1 MADRVDQF
9 ESIFKRA
16 DKARFEYRRPEIRRI
31 TLVTDLNA
39 TDTAA
44 LLQRVQQFLA
54 VLKPDRPEWHTLGE
68 GDYDR
73 KSDLLDKLVQQQ
85 TDLIVTS
92 RNLRQSDKNTP
103 HSLGVYL
110 DTLTQATSTPVL
122 VLPDERHRGEDT
134 LRGTASDTASGTASG
149 TASVMVATDH
159 LAGDARLISHAVRF
173 TQAAGH
179 VHLCH
184 VEDDAAFAYY
194 LDAISKIP
202 AIDTALAEQTLR
214 EQLLKQPADYIAHCI
229 EVLRSHGQTA
239 TLHAHVLM
247 GHRLRDFRR
256 LIDEHRTDLLVLNT
270 KDEDQQA
277 MHGLAY
283 PIAVEFR
290 DIPLL
295 ML

>member
-16 DKARFEYRRPEIRRI
+16 DKARFEYRRPEIRRV

-44 LLQRVQQFLA
+44 LLQRVQKFLA
-54 VLKPDRPEWHTLGE
+54 ALEPERSEWHALGE

-73 KSDLLDKLVQQQ
+73 KSDLLEQLLEHQS
-85 TDLIVTS
+85 DLIVTS
-92 RNLRQSDKNTP
+92 RNLRQADKKTL

-110 DTLTQATSTPVL
+110 DTLTQATQVPVL
-122 VLPDERHRGEDT
+122 VLPDEPHCGADA
-134 LRGTASDTASGTASG
+134 LSGTAN
-149 TASVMVATDH
+149 VMVATDH

-173 TQAAGH
+173 VQAAGQ

-184 VEDDAAFAYY
+184 VEDDSVFAYY

-202 AIDTALAEQTLR
+202 AIDTAIAEQSLR
-214 EQLLKQPADYIAHCI
+214 EQLLKQPADYIDHCI
-229 EVLRSHGQTA
+229 EVLHAERLTA
-239 TLHAHVLM
+239 KLHAHVLM
-247 GHRLRDFRR
+247 GHRLRDYRR
-256 LIDEHRTDLLVLNT
+256 LIDQHGTDLLVLNT

>member
-16 DKARFEYRRPEIRRI
+16 DKARFEYRRPEIRRV

-54 VLKPDRPEWHTLGE
+54 VLEPERPEWHTLGE

-73 KSDLLDKLVQQQ
+73 KSDLLESLLLNRS
-85 TDLIVTS
+85 DLIVTS

-110 DTLTQATSTPVL
+110 DTITQAIPTPVL
-122 VLPDERHRGEDT
+122 VLPDAQYRSEAA
-134 LRGTASDTASGTASG
+134 LSGTAC
-149 TASVMVATDH
+149 VMVATDH

-173 TQAAGH
+173 VQAAGN

-229 EVLRSHGQTA
+229 EVLHSHGLTT

-247 GHRLRDFRR
+247 GHRLRDYRR

-283 PIAVEFR
+283 PMAVEFR
-290 DIPLL
+290 DVPLL

>member
-1 MADRVDQF
+1 MPDRVDQF

-16 DKARFEYRRPEIRRI
+16 DKARFEYRRPEIRRV

-39 TDTAA
+39 TGTAA

-68 GDYDR
+68 GDYDG
-73 KSDLLDKLVQQQ
+73 KSELVDKLVQRQ

-92 RNLRQSDKNTP
+92 RNLRQADKNTP

-110 DTLTQATSTPVL
+110 DTLTQATPTPVL
-122 VLPDERHRGEDT
+122 VLPDESHRHEDA
-134 LRGTASDTASGTASG
+134 LSGTAC
-149 TASVMVATDH
+149 VMVATDH
-159 LAGDARLISHAVRF
+159 LAGDARLISNAVRF
-173 TQAAGH
+173 TQPAGH

-184 VEDDAAFAYY
+184 VEDDAVFAYY

-202 AIDTALAEQTLR
+202 AIDTAIAEQTLR
-214 EQLLKQPADYIAHCI
+214 EQLLKQPTDYIAHCI
-229 EVLRSHGQTA
+229 EVLHSHGQTA

-247 GHRLRDFRR
+247 GHRLRDYRR
-256 LIDEHRTDLLVLNT
+256 LIDQHRTDLLVLNT

-290 DIPLL
+290 DVPLL

>member
-1 MADRVDQF
+1 MPDRVDQF

-16 DKARFEYRRPEIRRI
+16 DKARFEYCRPEIRRV

-44 LLQRVQQFLA
+44 LLERVQQFLA
-54 VLKPDRPEWHTLGE
+54 VLKPDSPEWHTLGE

-73 KSDLLDKLVQQQ
+73 KSDLLERLLEQQA
-85 TDLIVTS
+85 DLIVTS

-110 DTLTQATSTPVL
+110 DTITQATPTPVL
-122 VLPDERHRGEDT
+122 VLPDTQHHGEGAMT
-134 LRGTASDTASGTASG
+134 Q

-173 TQAAGH
+173 AQATGH

-202 AIDTALAEQTLR
+202 AIDTAIAEQTLR

-229 EVLRSHGQTA
+229 EVLHSHGLTA

-247 GHRLRDFRR
+247 GHRLRDYRR
-256 LIDEHRTDLLVLNT
+256 LIDELRTDLLVINT

>member
-1 MADRVDQF
+1 MPDRVDQF

-16 DKARFEYRRPEIRRI
+16 DKARFEYRRPEIRRV
-31 TLVTDLNA
+31 TLVTDLDA

-54 VLKPDRPEWHTLGE
+54 VLEPDSLEWHTLGE

-73 KSDLLDKLVQQQ
+73 KSELLDKLVQQQ
-85 TDLIVTS
+85 ADLIVTS

-110 DTLTQATSTPVL
+110 DTLTQATPTPVL
-122 VLPDERHRGEDT
+122 VLPDAEHRGQGAMT
-134 LRGTASDTASGTASG
+134 QTAN
-149 TASVMVATDH
+149 VMVATDH
-159 LAGDARLISHAVRF
+159 LAGDARLISYAVRF
-173 TQAAGH
+173 TQPAGH

-184 VEDDAAFAYY
+184 VEDDAVFGYY

-202 AIDTALAEQTLR
+202 AIDTAIAEQTLR
-214 EQLLKQPADYIAHCI
+214 EQLLKQPTDYIAHCI
-229 EVLRSHGQTA
+229 EVLHSHGQTA
-239 TLHAHVLM
+239 TLHAHVFM
-247 GHRLRDFRR
+247 GHRLRDYRR
-256 LIDEHRTDLLVLNT
+256 LIDQHRTDLLVLNT

>member
-1 MADRVDQF
+1 MTDRVDQF

-16 DKARFEYRRPEIRRI
+16 DKARFEYRRPQIRRV
-31 TLVTDLNA
+31 TRVTDSSA

-44 LLQRVQQFLA
+44 LLQRVQQYLA
-54 VLKPDRPEWHTLGE
+54 VLEPEHPEWHTLGE
-68 GDYDR
+68 GEYDR
-73 KSDLLDKLVQQQ
+73 KSDLLERLLEHQA
-85 TDLIVTS
+85 DLIVTS
-92 RNLRQSDKNTP
+92 RNLHQSDKYTP

-110 DTLTQATSTPVL
+110 DTITQATPTPVL
-122 VLPDERHRGEDT
+122 VLPDELHRGEDAIG
-134 LRGTASDTASGTASG
+134 GTGC
-149 TASVMVATDH
+149 VMVATDH

-173 TQAAGH
+173 TQPVGH
-179 VHLCH
+179 VYLCH
-184 VEDDAAFAYY
+184 VENDAVLGYY

-214 EQLLKQPADYIAHCI
+214 EQLLKQPTDYIAHCI
-229 EVLRSHGQTA
+229 EVLHSHGLTA

-247 GHRLRDFRR
+247 GHRLRDYRR
-256 LIDEHRTDLLVLNT
+256 LTDEHRSDLLVLNT

>member
-1 MADRVDQF
+1 MTDRVDQF

-16 DKARFEYRRPEIRRI
+16 DKARFAYRPPQIRRI
-31 TLVTDLNA
+31 TLVTDLNQTE
-39 TDTAA
+39 TDA
-44 LLQRVQQFLA
+44 LLRRVRQFLA
-54 VLKPDRPEWHTLGE
+54 VLEPDNPEWHTIGD

-73 KSDLLDKLVQQQ
+73 KSDLLDRLSAHQP
-85 TDLIVTS
+85 DLIVTS
-92 RNLRQSDKNTP
+92 RNLRQSDMNTP

-110 DTLTQATSTPVL
+110 DTLTQATPTPVL
-122 VLPDERHRGEDT
+122 VLPDEQHRRAEAMA
-134 LRGTASDTASGTASG
+134 R

-159 LAGDARLISHAVRF
+159 LAGDARLINYALRF
-173 TQAAGH
+173 TQPHGH
-179 VHLCH
+179 LYLCH

-202 AIDTALAEQTLR
+202 VIDTAVAEQSLR
-214 EQLLKQPADYIAHCI
+214 QQLLKQPADYIANCI
-229 EVLRSHGQTA
+229 AVLRSHGLTA
-239 TLHAHVLM
+239 ELHAQVLM
-247 GHRLRDFRR
+247 GHRLQDYRR
-256 LIDEHRTDLLVLNT
+256 LIDQHRTDLLVLNT

>member
-1 MADRVDQF
+1 MPDRVDQF

-16 DKARFEYRRPEIRRI
+16 DKARFEYRRPEIKHV
-31 TLVTDLNA
+31 TLVTDLDEK
-39 TDTAA
+39 DTAA

-54 VLKPDRPEWHTLGE
+54 VLEPDGLEWHTLGE

-73 KSDLLDKLVQQQ
+73 KSELLDKLVQQQ
-85 TDLIVTS
+85 ADLIVTS

-110 DTLTQATSTPVL
+110 DTLTQATPTPVL
-122 VLPDERHRGEDT
+122 VLPDAEHRGDGRMT
-134 LRGTASDTASGTASG
+134 Q

-202 AIDTALAEQTLR
+202 AIDTAIAEQTLR

-229 EVLRSHGQTA
+229 EVLHSHGQTA

-247 GHRLRDFRR
+247 GHRLRDYRR
-256 LIDEHRTDLLVLNT
+256 LIDQHRIDLLVLNT
-270 KDEDQQA
+270 KDQDQQA

>member
-1 MADRVDQF
+1 MTDRVDQF

-16 DKARFEYRRPEIRRI
+16 DKPRFEYRRPEIRRV

-44 LLQRVQQFLA
+44 LLQQVQQFLA
-54 VLKPDRPEWHTLGE
+54 VLQPDGPEWHTLGE

-73 KSDLLDKLVQQQ
+73 KSDLLERLLEHQA
-85 TDLIVTS
+85 DLIVTS

-110 DTLTQATSTPVL
+110 DTLTQATQAPVL
-122 VLPDERHRGEDT
+122 VLPDMQHRGEGAMT
-134 LRGTASDTASGTASG
+134 QTAG
-149 TASVMVATDH
+149 VMVATDH
-159 LAGDARLISHAVRF
+159 LAGDARLINHAVRF
-173 TQAAGH
+173 TQPGGH

-184 VEDDAAFAYY
+184 VEDDAVFAYY

-202 AIDTALAEQTLR
+202 AIDTATAERSLR
-214 EQLLKQPADYIAHCI
+214 EQLLKQPADYITSCI
-229 EVLRSHGQTA
+229 EVLELNDIA
-239 TLHAHVLM
+239 ANLHAHVLM
-247 GHRLRDFRR
+247 GHRLQDYRR
-256 LIDEHRTDLLVLNT
+256 LVDEHRTDLLVLNT
-270 KDEDQQA
+270 KDEDQLA
-277 MHGLAY
+277 MHGMAY

>member
-1 MADRVDQF
+1 MTDRVDQF

-16 DKARFEYRRPEIRRI
+16 DKARFEYRRPEIRRV
-31 TLVTDLNA
+31 TLVTDLN
-39 TDTAA
+39 TTNTAA

-54 VLKPDRPEWHTLGE
+54 VLKPDSLEWHTLGE

-73 KSDLLDKLVQQQ
+73 KSELLNKLVQQQ
-85 TDLIVTS
+85 ADLIVTS
-92 RNLRQSDKNTP
+92 RNLRQSDMNTP

-110 DTLTQATSTPVL
+110 DTLTQATQAPVL
-122 VLPDERHRGEDT
+122 VLPDEPHRGEDT
-134 LRGTASDTASGTASG
+134 LSG

-184 VEDDAAFAYY
+184 VEDDAVFAYY

-214 EQLLKQPADYIAHCI
+214 EQLLKQPADYIVHCI
-229 EVLRSHGQTA
+229 EVLHSHGLTA
-239 TLHAHVLM
+239 ELHAHVLM
-247 GHRLRDFRR
+247 GHRLRDYRR

-270 KDEDQQA
+270 KDQDQQA

-290 DIPLL
+290 DVPLL

>member
-54 VLKPDRPEWHTLGE
+54 VLKPDSPEWHTLGE

-73 KSDLLDKLVQQQ
+73 KSELVDKLVQQQ

-92 RNLRQSDKNTP
+92 RNLRQADKNTP

-110 DTLTQATSTPVL
+110 DTLTQATPTPVL
-122 VLPDERHRGEDT
+122 VLPDEPHRGEDA
-134 LRGTASDTASGTASG
+134 LCGTSC
-149 TASVMVATDH
+149 VMVATDH

-173 TQAAGH
+173 TQAAGE

-202 AIDTALAEQTLR
+202 AIDTAIAEQSLR

-229 EVLRSHGQTA
+229 EVLHSHGQTA

-256 LIDEHRTDLLVLNT
+256 LIDEHCTDLLVLNT

>member
-1 MADRVDQF
+1 MADRVDEF

-16 DKARFEYRRPEIRRI
+16 DKARFQYDRPNIKCI
-31 TLVTDLNA
+31 TLVTDLGHD
-39 TDTAA
+39 DTAA

-54 VLKPDRPEWHTLGE
+54 VLQPHNPEWHTLAD

-73 KSDLLDKLVQQQ
+73 KSDLLDKLARQQP
-85 TDLIVTS
+85 DLIVTS

-110 DTLTQATSTPVL
+110 DTLTQATPTPVL
-122 VLPDERHRGEDT
+122 VLPDEKHRREGGMTE
-134 LRGTASDTASGTASG
+134 TAN
-149 TASVMVATDH
+149 VMVATDH
-159 LAGDARLISHAVRF
+159 LAGDARLINHAIRF
-173 TQAAGH
+173 TNAAGNL
-179 VHLCH
+179 HLCH
-184 VEDDAAFAYY
+184 VEDDAVFAYY

-202 AIDTALAEQTLR
+202 AINTDAAEEALR

-229 EVLRSHGQTA
+229 EVLQSYGLTVK
-239 TLHAHVLM
+239 LHARVLM
-247 GHRLRDFRR
+247 GHRLRDYRS
-256 LIDEHRTDLLVLNT
+256 LIDQHRIDLLVLNT
-270 KDEDQQA
+270 KDQDQQA

>member
-16 DKARFEYRRPEIRRI
+16 DKARFEYCRPEIRRV

-39 TDTAA
+39 ADTAA

-54 VLKPDRPEWHTLGE
+54 VLEPESPEWQTLGE

-85 TDLIVTS
+85 ADLIVTS

-110 DTLTQATSTPVL
+110 DTLTQATPTPVL
-122 VLPDERHRGEDT
+122 VLPDEPHHGKDA
-134 LRGTASDTASGTASG
+134 LRS

-173 TQAAGH
+173 TQPAGH
-179 VHLCH
+179 IHLCH
-184 VEDDAAFAYY
+184 VEDDVAFAYY

-229 EVLRSHGQTA
+229 EVLHSHGLTT

-247 GHRLRDFRR
+247 GHRLRDYRR
-256 LIDEHRTDLLVLNT
+256 LFDEHRTDLLVLNT

-290 DIPLL
+290 DVPLL

>member
-1 MADRVDQF
+1 MPDSVDQF
-9 ESIFKRA
+9 DSIFKLA
-16 DKARFEYRRPEIRRI
+16 DKARFEYRRPDIRHV
-31 TLVTDLNA
+31 TLVTDLKA

-44 LLQRVQQFLA
+44 LLQRVQEFLSA
-54 VLKPDRPEWHTLGE
+54 LEANSPEWHTLGE

-73 KSDLLDKLVQQQ
+73 QSELLDMLVQHQ

-92 RNLRQSDKNTP
+92 RNLCQSDKNTP

-110 DTLTQATSTPVL
+110 DTLTQAMPTPVL
-122 VLPDERHRGEDT
+122 VLPDAEHRCEGAMT
-134 LRGTASDTASGTASG
+134 Q

-159 LAGDARLISHAVRF
+159 LAGDARLISNAVRF
-173 TQAAGH
+173 TQPAGH

-229 EVLRSHGQTA
+229 EVLHSHGLTA

-247 GHRLRDFRR
+247 GHRLRDYRR

-290 DIPLL
+290 DIPVL

>member
-1 MADRVDQF
+1 
-9 ESIFKRA
+9 
-16 DKARFEYRRPEIRRI
+16 
-31 TLVTDLNA
+31 
-39 TDTAA
+39 
-44 LLQRVQQFLA
+44 
-54 VLKPDRPEWHTLGE
+54 
-68 GDYDR
+68 
-73 KSDLLDKLVQQQ
+73 
-85 TDLIVTS
+85 
-92 RNLRQSDKNTP
+92 
-103 HSLGVYL
+103 
-110 DTLTQATSTPVL
+110 
-122 VLPDERHRGEDT
+122 
-134 LRGTASDTASGTASG
+134 
-149 TASVMVATDH
+149 MVATDH

-173 TQAAGH
+173 VQAAGN

-202 AIDTALAEQTLR
+202 AIETALAEQTLR

-229 EVLRSHGQTA
+229 EVLHSQGLTA

-247 GHRLRDFRR
+247 GHRLRDYRQ
-256 LIDEHRTDLLVLNT
+256 LIDQHCTDLLVLNT

>member
-1 MADRVDQF
+1 MPDRVDQF

-16 DKARFEYRRPEIRRI
+16 DKARFEYRRPEIRRV
-31 TLVTDLNA
+31 TLVTDLDA

-54 VLKPDRPEWHTLGE
+54 VLDPDRLEWHTLGE

-73 KSDLLDKLVQQQ
+73 KSELLDKLVQQQ
-85 TDLIVTS
+85 ADLIVTS

-110 DTLTQATSTPVL
+110 DTLTQATPTPVL
-122 VLPDERHRGEDT
+122 VLPDAEHRGEGAMT
-134 LRGTASDTASGTASG
+134 Q

-159 LAGDARLISHAVRF
+159 LAGDARLISNAVRF
-173 TQAAGH
+173 TQPAGH

-202 AIDTALAEQTLR
+202 AIDTAIAEQTLR
-214 EQLLKQPADYIAHCI
+214 EQLLKQPTDYIAHCI
-229 EVLRSHGQTA
+229 EVLHSHGQTA

-247 GHRLRDFRR
+247 GHRLRDYRR
-256 LIDEHRTDLLVLNT
+256 LIDQHRTDLLVLNT
-270 KDEDQQA
+270 KDADQQA

>member
-1 MADRVDQF
+1 MPDRVDQF

-16 DKARFEYRRPEIRRI
+16 DKARFEYRRPEIRRV
-31 TLVTDLNA
+31 TLVTDLDA
-39 TDTAA
+39 SDTAA
-44 LLQRVQQFLA
+44 VLQRVQQFLA
-54 VLKPDRPEWHTLGE
+54 VLEPDSPEWHTLGE

-73 KSDLLDKLVQQQ
+73 KSDLLERLLEHQA
-85 TDLIVTS
+85 DLIVTS

-110 DTLTQATSTPVL
+110 DTITQATQAPVL
-122 VLPDERHRGEDT
+122 VLPDEQHRGEAA
-134 LRGTASDTASGTASG
+134 LSGTAC
-149 TASVMVATDH
+149 VMVATDH

-173 TQAAGH
+173 TQPAGH

-229 EVLRSHGQTA
+229 EVLRSQGQTA

>member
-16 DKARFEYRRPEIRRI
+16 DKARFAYRRPEIRRV
-31 TLVTDLNA
+31 TLVTDVNA
-39 TDTAA
+39 TGTAV
-44 LLQRVQQFLA
+44 LLKRVQQFLA
-54 VLKPDRPEWHTLGE
+54 VLETESPEWHTLGE

-73 KSDLLDKLVQQQ
+73 KSDLLERLLEHQA
-85 TDLIVTS
+85 DLIVTS

-110 DTLTQATSTPVL
+110 DTLTQATQAPVL
-122 VLPDERHRGEDT
+122 VLPDTQHRGEGAMT
-134 LRGTASDTASGTASG
+134 Q

-159 LAGDARLISHAVRF
+159 LVGDARLISHAVRF
-173 TQAAGH
+173 TQAAGQ

-202 AIDTALAEQTLR
+202 AIDTALAEQALR

-229 EVLRSHGQTA
+229 EVLHSHGLTA

-256 LIDEHRTDLLVLNT
+256 LIDDHSCDLLVLNT

>member
-1 MADRVDQF
+1 MPDRVDQF

-16 DKARFEYRRPEIRRI
+16 DKARFEYCRPEIRCV
-31 TLVTDLNA
+31 TLVTDLNE

-44 LLQRVQQFLA
+44 LLQRVQQLLA
-54 VLKPDRPEWHTLGE
+54 VLEPEHPEWHTLGE

-73 KSDLLDKLVQQQ
+73 KSDLLEQLLEHQS
-85 TDLIVTS
+85 DLIVTS

-110 DTLTQATSTPVL
+110 DTLTQATQAPVL
-122 VLPDERHRGEDT
+122 VLPDTQHRGEAA
-134 LRGTASDTASGTASG
+134 LSG

-159 LAGDARLISHAVRF
+159 LVGDARLISHAVRF
-173 TQAAGH
+173 TQATGH

-202 AIDTALAEQTLR
+202 AIDTAIAEQALR

-229 EVLRSHGQTA
+229 EVLHSHGLTT

-247 GHRLRDFRR
+247 GHRLRDYRR
-256 LIDEHRTDLLVLNT
+256 LIGQHRTDLLVLNT

>member
-1 MADRVDQF
+1 MPDRVDQF

-16 DKARFEYRRPEIRRI
+16 DKARFEYRQPEIRHV
-31 TLVTDLNA
+31 TLVTDLDA

-44 LLQRVQQFLA
+44 LLQRVQQFLT
-54 VLKPDRPEWHTLGE
+54 VLEPDSPEWHTLGE

-73 KSDLLDKLVQQQ
+73 KSELLDKLVQQQ
-85 TDLIVTS
+85 ADLIVTS

-110 DTLTQATSTPVL
+110 DTLTQATPTPVL
-122 VLPDERHRGEDT
+122 VLPDAEHRGEGAMT
-134 LRGTASDTASGTASG
+134 Q

-159 LAGDARLISHAVRF
+159 LAGDARLISNAVRF
-173 TQAAGH
+173 TQPAGH

-202 AIDTALAEQTLR
+202 AIDTAIAEQTLR
-214 EQLLKQPADYIAHCI
+214 EQLLKQPTDYIAHCI

-247 GHRLRDFRR
+247 GHRLRDYRR

>member
-1 MADRVDQF
+1 MPDRVDQF

-16 DKARFEYRRPEIRRI
+16 DKARFEYRRPEIRRV
-31 TLVTDLNA
+31 TLVTDLDA

-54 VLKPDRPEWHTLGE
+54 VLEPDSPEWHTLGE

-73 KSDLLDKLVQQQ
+73 KSELLDKLVQQQ
-85 TDLIVTS
+85 ADLIVTS

-110 DTLTQATSTPVL
+110 DTLTQATPTPVL
-122 VLPDERHRGEDT
+122 VLPDAEHRGEGAMT
-134 LRGTASDTASGTASG
+134 Q

-159 LAGDARLISHAVRF
+159 LAGDARLISNAVRF
-173 TQAAGH
+173 TQPAGH

-184 VEDDAAFAYY
+184 VEDDAMFAYY

-202 AIDTALAEQTLR
+202 AIETAIAEQTLR
-214 EQLLKQPADYIAHCI
+214 EQLLKQPTDYIAHCI
-229 EVLRSHGQTA
+229 EVLHSHGQTA
-239 TLHAHVLM
+239 TLHAHVFM
-247 GHRLRDFRR
+247 GHRLRDYRR
-256 LIDEHRTDLLVLNT
+256 LIDQHRTDLLVLNT

>member
-16 DKARFEYRRPEIRRI
+16 DKARFEYRRPKIRHV
-31 TLVTDLNA
+31 TLVTDLSA

-54 VLKPDRPEWHTLGE
+54 VLEPESPEWHMLGE

-73 KSDLLDKLVQQQ
+73 KSELLDKLVQQQ

-110 DTLTQATSTPVL
+110 DTLTQATQAPVL
-122 VLPDERHRGEDT
+122 VLPDEPNRREDA
-134 LRGTASDTASGTASG
+134 LCGTAC
-149 TASVMVATDH
+149 VMVATDH

-214 EQLLKQPADYIAHCI
+214 EQLLKQPADYITHCI
-229 EVLRSHGQTA
+229 EVLHSHGLTT

-247 GHRLRDFRR
+247 GHRLRDYRR